1 MSTLEEGEEEN
12 QEEESSSGSEGDEE
26 DESEDEDEE
35 EEPLLKYTRFAK
47 DVVNDLNQGETG
59 ETKNVI
65 ECMAVHSKVS
75 QLAILPLLVGEW
87 LLLM

>member
-1 MSTLEEGEEEN
+1 MSTLDEEEEEN

-26 DESEDEDEE
+26 DESEYDEEE

-47 DVVNDLNQGETG
+47 DVINDLNQGEG
-59 ETKNVI
+59 EAKNVI

-75 QLAILPLLVGEW
+75 QLASL
-87 LLLM
+87 

>member
-1 MSTLEEGEEEN
+1 MNANVLSLTASEEEEEEN

-26 DESEDEDEE
+26 DESEDE
-35 EEPLLKYTRFAK
+35 EEPLLKYKRFAK

-59 ETKNVI
+59 EAKNSI

-87 LLLM
+87 